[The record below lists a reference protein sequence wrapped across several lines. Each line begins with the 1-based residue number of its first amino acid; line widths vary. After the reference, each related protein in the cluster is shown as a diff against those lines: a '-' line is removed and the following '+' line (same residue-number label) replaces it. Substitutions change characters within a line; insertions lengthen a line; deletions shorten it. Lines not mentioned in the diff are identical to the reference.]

1 MKPKLSVVI
10 PVYNAGRY
18 LNRCIDS
25 LLAQTMGECEFIFVN
40 DGSTDDSASVLEQY
54 LAADERIKLIH
65 QSNKGVSMARNAGL
79 AVARGDY
86 IGFVDADD
94 DIAADLYERMYT
106 AATQEDCDVVVSNFV
121 SELGGHQVVTSYPFH
136 RNMVIPEACIRNEV
150 LPFFMRSDSL
160 NTACSKLY
168 RRKIIEDYSIRFPEN
183 VALGEDGMFNILYFS
198 RIRSMLYIDYTGYY
212 YRETPGSAT
221 RNVAAKDY
229 FLRAVEV
236 YESEVPLCY
245 RSKISPSAIN
255 RLKSV
260 KLIHSVL
267 SYVHVYLEPSAHM
280 GYFDKWRY
288 VSRMIKHRRVRAA
301 LPVYQKEMKEQLGG
315 YQRLLLFF
323 IRQRSLLGIQMLTAY
338 SRYKNKNNKARGWSH
353 ENHDVRA

>member
-10 PVYNAGRY
+10 PVFNAAPY
-18 LNRCIDS
+18 LRRCIDS
-25 LLAQTMGECEFIFVN
+25 LLAQSLRECQFIFVN
-40 DGSTDDSASVLEQY
+40 DGSTDDSASILERY
-54 LAADERIKLIH
+54 AAKEKRIRVIH
-65 QSNKGVSMARNAGL
+65 QCNKGVSMARNAGL
-79 AVARGDY
+79 AAAEGEY

-94 DIAADLYERMYT
+94 DIAPDLYERMHT

-121 SELGGHQVVTSYPFH
+121 SELDGHQVVTSYPFH
-136 RNMVIPEACIRNEV
+136 SNMVIPEPCIRNEV

-160 NTACSKLY
+160 NTACNKLY
-168 RRKIIEDYSIRFPEN
+168 RKRIIEAYSIQFPER

-229 FLRAVEV
+229 FMRAVEV
-236 YESEVPLCY
+236 YESDTPPCY
-245 RSKISPSAIN
+245 RSKVSPSAIH
-255 RLKSV
+255 RLKAV
-260 KLIHSVL
+260 KLIHNVL
-267 SYVHVYLEPSAHM
+267 SYVHIYLEPSANLS
-280 GYFDKWRY
+280 YWDKWRY
-288 VSRMIKHRRVRAA
+288 VSRMIKHRRVRSA
-301 LPVYQKEMKEQLGG
+301 LSVYEKEMKGRLGG

-323 IRQRSLLGIQMLTAY
+323 IRTRSLLGIQLLTAY
-338 SRYKNKNNKARGWSH
+338 SRYRNKNNQARGWSH